1 MTQNKVNVM
10 TVESLLILLFYHFY
24 NNIKLIQIGISCV
37 YMEALLIHYDHN
49 CKPHLVTL
57 N

>member
-49 CKPHLVTL
+49 CKPHLATL